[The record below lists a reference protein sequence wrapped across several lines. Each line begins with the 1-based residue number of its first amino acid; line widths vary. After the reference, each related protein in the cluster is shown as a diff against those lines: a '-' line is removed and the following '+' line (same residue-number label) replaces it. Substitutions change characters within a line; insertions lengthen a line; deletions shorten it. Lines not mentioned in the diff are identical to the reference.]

1 MTADIRAFLFD
12 KLGKYADI
20 PDEEMDMIITK
31 LRSKCIDKHDFFLRA
46 GDSTSSL
53 AFIYSGFF
61 RVYCIDSS
69 GNEKTLSFRRTGQF
83 LSGYSPFLEKKE
95 IWYSIQALEDSEVLY
110 TSASFDDYRRAE
122 KGHPCWNELI
132 KNYVTKLFIEKEQR
146 ERSLLLDDATT
157 RYLRFLQDYPGY
169 EERIPQYHIASYL
182 GITAVSLS
190 RIRAAIKKSGPPALE

>member
-1 MTADIRAFLFD
+1 MTADIKAFLLE

-20 PDEEMDMIITK
+20 PDEEMDMIIAK
-31 LRSKCIDKHDFFLRA
+31 LRSKYIAKHDFFLQA

-69 GNEKTLSFRRTGQF
+69 GNEKTLSFRRNGQF

-95 IWYSIQALEDSEVLY
+95 IWYSIQALEDAEIGY
-110 TSASFDDYRRAE
+110 INFADYKKLE
-122 KGHPCWNELI
+122 GGHPCWNELI